1 VLVRIL
7 GRLLLGNTALS
18 LLAFVAASE
27 SLLVHFALLAARGSG
42 LPWLAWPVVFALL
55 AGANLAMLGVLRAAR
70 RRGILRFA
78 LRAWMVA
85 SLGAL
90 FSGPPL
96 FLALIGSLVG
106 AVLGAS
112 GAVEAS
118 VAAAGGSLGLGFGAA
133 LYGLVVGQRR
143 VRVERVDLPIRDLP
157 APLAGLR
164 IVQLSDLHVGLSMRA
179 PKLRRMVE
187 RVNALEPDLIVITG
201 DIFDYDPAY
210 IEEGCLE
217 LAKLAARHG
226 VFAIL
231 GNHDVYTGA
240 DAVAAGIA
248 QLTSIRL
255 LRDDFALAFADPS
268 GARLWIAGIDD
279 PGRDWTER
287 DAEHPALERLARE
300 MPREPARILLAHR
313 PSWFAQAA
321 DLGFPVVLSGH
332 THGGQIAPPGPFR
345 HWNVARLIAHWT
357 RGRFELD
364 GSVLYVNRGLGV
376 VGPPVRLN
384 CSREIAL
391 LRLVAKA

>member
-27 SLLVHFALLAARGSG
+27 ALLVHFALLAARGSG
-42 LPWLAWPVVFALL
+42 LPWFAWPVVFALL
-55 AGANLAMLGVLRAAR
+55 AAANLAMLTVLRAAR

-96 FLALIGSLVG
+96 FLALIVSVAG
-106 AVLGAS
+106 ALLGAS

-143 VRVERVDLPIRDLP
+143 VRVERVDLPVRDLP

-179 PKLRRMVE
+179 RKLRQMVE

-217 LAKLAARHG
+217 LAKLGARHG

-240 DAVAAGIA
+240 EAVAAGIA

-255 LRDDFALAFADPS
+255 LRDDFAKLEIG
-268 GARLWIAGIDD
+268 GAPLWLAGIDD

-287 DAEHPALERLARE
+287 DAEHPALDRLARE
-300 MPREPARILLAHR
+300 LPRDPARILLAHR

-321 DLGFPVVLSGH
+321 RLGFPVVLSGH